1 MGTSSMLKST
11 RLTVFLVIRKRE
23 DPMTWRHLLGLTLEG
38 MVAIVLREDLVKRIH
53 SGLRLCPLKRG
64 QRPWDSNHRI
74 QISTKSIRIITRIL
88 WACVAW
94 IVGGAIVTRM
104 VIMFL
109 YEKHV
114 TELDINTKKN
124 NDILMAARSR
134 ARMYGSVEEQKEAM
148 NQKWVE
154 EKLLFEQRM
163 KKYAE

>member
-1 MGTSSMLKST
+1 
-11 RLTVFLVIRKRE
+11 
-23 DPMTWRHLLGLTLEG
+23 
-38 MVAIVLREDLVKRIH
+38 
-53 SGLRLCPLKRG
+53 
-64 QRPWDSNHRI
+64 
-74 QISTKSIRIITRIL
+74 
-88 WACVAW
+88 
-94 IVGGAIVTRM
+94 
-104 VIMFL
+104 MFL

-163 KKYAE
+163 KKICGVIIDLVFLYDKQNSCRLS